1 MPRGHR
7 GDQDDVGR
15 AGLVRDLAAVESMP
29 GIPRERHA
37 TGRDGR
43 LAATKPVRRMSEARE
58 AFGIRCPDAIGLP
71 VVG

>member
-15 AGLVRDLAAVESMP
+15 AGLARDLAAVESMP

-43 LAATKPVRRMSEARE
+43 LAATKPVRRMSEARGV
-58 AFGIRCPDAIGLP
+58 FGIRCPDAIGLP